1 MERPKGGGPAT
12 GASYHFRVAR
22 RILLL
27 LVAALLLRGWV
38 GEAMAGQMLAQQL
51 HLPSAHAASM
61 HAPDCPGAVA
71 DEGDLAATESL
82 HCQDCT
88 MHALTAAPLPL
99 ARSLPAA
106 SLYAFAPAFASAE
119 PQPGLKP
126 PIS

>member
-1 MERPKGGGPAT
+1 M
-12 GASYHFRVAR
+12 AR
-22 RILLL
+22 RLLFL

-61 HAPDCPGAVA
+61 HSPDCPGAVA
-71 DEGDLAATESL
+71 DDQDLDAAASASL
-82 HCQDCT
+82 HCQGCT
-88 MHALTAAPLPL
+88 LHALTAAPLPQ
-99 ARSLPAA
+99 ARPLPPAPPQALSL
-106 SLYAFAPAFASAE
+106 AFASAE